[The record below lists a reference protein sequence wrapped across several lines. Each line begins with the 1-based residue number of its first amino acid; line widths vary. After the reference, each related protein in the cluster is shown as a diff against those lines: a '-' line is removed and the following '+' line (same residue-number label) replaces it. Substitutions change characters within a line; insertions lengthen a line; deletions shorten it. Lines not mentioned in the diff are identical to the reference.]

1 MENQLRYLFLCLFLL
16 NREIASTKQVT
27 TAKILVYINKMMYKI
42 KFRKTGKSNLEN
54 KSISRFSDDY
64 IFLSADKLMSRF
76 SGKIDWSDWAN
87 CERPHQ
93 ESSGLQHFYFK
104 MILLPQQWDEIISEI
119 AFFFK

>member
-1 MENQLRYLFLCLFLL
+1 
-16 NREIASTKQVT
+16 
-27 TAKILVYINKMMYKI
+27 MMYKI

-104 MILLPQQWDEIISEI
+104 MILLPQQWNEIISKVD
-119 AFFFK
+119 FFSQSSLLFCQVN

>member
-1 MENQLRYLFLCLFLL
+1 
-16 NREIASTKQVT
+16 
-27 TAKILVYINKMMYKI
+27 MYKI

-104 MILLPQQWDEIISEI
+104 MILLPQQWDDFFSKEEEMFFVIIFI
-119 AFFFK
+119 HIR